1 MQILQHTMNNE
12 FVLITVIIIIICYII
27 GSIPTAYLVGRIR
40 KGVDIR
46 EVGSRN
52 MGAMNVFY
60 NVGIAEGFLV
70 LAVDIGKGTLALYIA
85 SLLARPLNQPLT
97 ESLDLLLLIE
107 LIAGLAVVLGHT
119 FSAFLKFRGG
129 KGGATT
135 IGVLAFL
142 LWPWSPI
149 YLGVFLLLLLIT
161 RVPTVSY
168 GLSFVCFPFLAW
180 FTKDQSVPILV
191 FSILILLIPA
201 LTYIPRIKEMYQA
214 GGGSWRRVILRK
226 SVKDRL

>member
-1 MQILQHTMNNE
+1 M
-12 FVLITVIIIIICYII
+12 FY
-27 GSIPTAYLVGRIR
+27 GSSDFYCVARLRLATLV
-40 KGVDIR
+40 
-46 EVGSRN
+46 
-52 MGAMNVFY
+52 
-60 NVGIAEGFLV
+60 
-70 LAVDIGKGTLALYIA
+70 
-85 SLLARPLNQPLT
+85 
-97 ESLDLLLLIE
+97 
-107 LIAGLAVVLGHT
+107 VVLGHT
-119 FSAFLKFRGG
+119 FPLFLRFRGG

-168 GLSFVCFPFLAW
+168 GISFICFPFLAW
-180 FTKDQSVPILV
+180 FTRDH
-191 FSILILLIPA
+191 SIPLLLYSIVILLIPA

-226 SVKDRL
+226 SMKDRL

>member
-1 MQILQHTMNNE
+1 MNNYI
-12 FVLITVIIIIICYII
+12 VLISIAIVIVCYII
-27 GSIPTAYLVGRIR
+27 GSIPTAYLMGRIR

-60 NVGIAEGFLV
+60 SVGFAEGFLV
-70 LAVDIGKGTLALYIA
+70 LAVDIGKGTLAVYIA
-85 SLLARPLNQPLT
+85 SLLAMSLNQPLT
-97 ESLDLLLLIE
+97 ASLDLFLLLQ
-107 LIAGLAVVLGHT
+107 LIAGLAVVLGHNY
-119 FSAFLKFRGG
+119 SAFLKFRGG

-142 LWPWSPI
+142 LWPWSPV

-161 RVPTVSY
+161 RVPTISY
-168 GLSFVCFPFLAW
+168 GVSFICFPFLAW
-180 FTKDQSVPILV
+180 FTKDQSVPLLV
-191 FSILILLIPA
+191 FSLVILLIPA

-214 GGGSWRRVILRK
+214 GGGSWRRVVYRK

>member
-1 MQILQHTMNNE
+1 MNN
-12 FVLITVIIIIICYII
+12 VLLILVAIIIICYVI
-27 GSIPTAYLVGRIR
+27 GSIPTAFLVGHLR

-60 NVGIAEGFLV
+60 SIGIAEGLLV
-70 LAVDIGKGTLALYIA
+70 LAVDIGKGALAVYIA
-85 SLLARPLNQPLT
+85 SLLTRSFTYPLADSIDV
-97 ESLDLLLLIE
+97 SLLVQ
-107 LIAGLAVVLGHT
+107 LIAGLVVVLGHT
-119 FSAFLKFRGG
+119 FPLFLRFRGG

-168 GLSFVCFPFLAW
+168 GISFICFPFLAW
-180 FTKDQSVPILV
+180 FTRDHSIPLLV
-191 FSILILLIPA
+191 YSIVILLIPA

-226 SVKDRL
+226 SMKDRL